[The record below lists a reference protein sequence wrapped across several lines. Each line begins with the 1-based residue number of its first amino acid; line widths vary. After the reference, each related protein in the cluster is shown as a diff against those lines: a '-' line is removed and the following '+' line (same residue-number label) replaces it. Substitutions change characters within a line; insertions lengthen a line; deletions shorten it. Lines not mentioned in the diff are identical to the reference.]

1 MKIQKIG
8 YGMGKKDF
16 PEANCLR
23 AFFGEMQDEK
33 NTVTGL
39 VTSIDGMTA
48 EEISYACDVLRKAGA
63 LDVFTSSIYMK
74 KRPGT
79 LFTALCR
86 NEQAEEMT
94 ELMFQHLSTIGIRRY
109 ETERVCLKRHE
120 ETVQD
125 GSKTIRLKV
134 SEGYGTVRSNYEYDD
149 LVRVA
154 EKKGRSL
161 AEIREEVRN
170 GMKK

>member
-1 MKIQKIG
+1 
-8 YGMGKKDF
+8 
-16 PEANCLR
+16 
-23 AFFGEMQDEK
+23 
-33 NTVTGL
+33 
-39 VTSIDGMTA
+39 
-48 EEISYACDVLRKAGA
+48 
-63 LDVFTSSIYMK
+63 
-74 KRPGT
+74 
-79 LFTALCR
+79 
-86 NEQAEEMT
+86 MT